1 VAERDFSLLCRDRD
15 MAAYGVVGAAQVAVA
30 FLNLEEN
37 AKALK
42 SLLAALET
50 YQGANDAISQFHISQ
65 IQKKENSNGNTTRQS
80 AA

>member
-1 VAERDFSLLCRDRD
+1 MAEREFSLLCRDRD
-15 MAAYGVVGAAQVAVA
+15 HAAYEVVGAALVAVA

-42 SLLAALET
+42 TLLAALEE
-50 YQGANDAISQFHISQ
+50 YQRRDGAITDFYNTP
-65 IQKKENSNGNTTRQS
+65 KKENVNGNQQS

>member
-1 VAERDFSLLCRDRD
+1 

-37 AKALK
+37 TKALK
-42 SLLAALET
+42 SLMGALT
-50 YQGANDAISQFHISQ
+50 DYDTANRAIEQFHLDQ
-65 IQKKENSNGNTTRQS
+65 VRNFKKENQSDGNRT